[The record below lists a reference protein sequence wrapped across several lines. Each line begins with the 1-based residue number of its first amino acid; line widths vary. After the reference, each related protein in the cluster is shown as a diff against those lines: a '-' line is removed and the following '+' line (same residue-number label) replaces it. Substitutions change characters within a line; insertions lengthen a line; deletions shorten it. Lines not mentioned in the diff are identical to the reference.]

1 MFGLADHTFWRINDR
16 CAVLVNGIPSRRRI
30 CSWCKHFSTS
40 VPEFVR
46 VTFNITES
54 SQIPLPLDNFNCS
67 YFSAFCFNQSLKSIK
82 VGLLQFRQ
90 SACVEHT
97 SIDLEGSLLMAS
109 LRSEALDNS
118 CSELRKQNTPTK
130 LKNAPAKIEEMVSIV
145 QFHWRQTVQF
155 VQRGNNYSFCSAIF
169 VPNSFRG
176 ISLHHIALCKLNISG
191 VSFSC
196 D

>member
-16 CAVLVNGIPSRRRI
+16 CAVLVNGFPSRRRI
-30 CSWCKHFSTS
+30 CSWCRHLSTS
-40 VPEFVR
+40 KPDFVR
-46 VTFNITES
+46 VTFKITES

-67 YFSAFCFNQSLKSIK
+67 YFSAFSFNQSLKSIK

-90 SACVEHT
+90 SVCVEHT
-97 SIDLEGSLLMAS
+97 SITLVGSLLMAS

-130 LKNAPAKIEEMVSIV
+130 LKNAPAKIEEMVLIV
-145 QFHWRQTVQF
+145 QFHWRKTVQF
-155 VQRGNNYSFCSAIF
+155 VQRGNNYSFCLAIF
-169 VPNSFRG
+169 VPYSLRG
-176 ISLHHIALCKLNISG
+176 ISLQYIAICKLNISG
-191 VSFSC
+191 FCFSC